1 MEAGKPCL
9 FSTDLDQASELD
21 ARANRKALGRNN
33 HCRPRF
39 LLDKDIFFLV
49 VVIFEVIG

>member
-1 MEAGKPCL
+1 MEAGKAGL
-9 FSTDLDQASELD
+9 FSNDLDQAPELD

-39 LLDKDIFFLV
+39 L
-49 VVIFEVIG
+49 